1 MTLPVHL
8 VLQGKG
14 GVGKTFI
21 AALLAQY
28 LGRDDNPKPLC
39 IDTDPV
45 NASFSGY
52 NSLKVHQLAL
62 LDGGEVKKRGFDVLV
77 EKIAATDVPVVVDN
91 GASSFLPLSRYLL
104 ANSVLPML
112 HDMDRP
118 VVLHTVLTGGQ
129 ALHDTIEGFKSL
141 ATSYPKEAVIIV
153 WLNPFWGPIEM
164 DGVSFEASPAFK
176 AHKSRI
182 AGLIAIPTFDP
193 DTFGRDIADM
203 VTDHLTFDEAA
214 DDKKRPIMVRQ
225 RLAMT
230 RRSIFGEIAKVPML

>member
-21 AALLAQY
+21 SSLLAQY
-28 LGRDDNPKPLC
+28 LGRDNNPKPLC

-52 NSLKVHQLAL
+52 NSLHVQQLAL
-62 LDGGEVKKRGFDVLV
+62 LEGGEVNKRGFDVLV

-104 ANSVLPML
+104 ANAVLPML

-118 VVLHTVLTGGQ
+118 VILHTVLTGGQ
-129 ALHDTIEGFKSL
+129 ALHDTVEGFTSL
-141 ATSYPKEAVIIV
+141 ATSYPKEAAIVV
-153 WLNPFWGPIEM
+153 WLNPFWGPVEAN
-164 DGVSFEASPAFK
+164 GLGFEASPAFK
-176 AHKSRI
+176 AHKTRI
-182 AGLIAIPTFDP
+182 GGMISIPTFDP

-203 VTDHLTFDEAA
+203 VTEHLTFDEAVA
-214 DDKKRPIMVRQ
+214 DSTRPIMVRQ